1 MSSYTAIHDS
11 QGFFC
16 TQTFNRKVMGN
27 NKTVLLRH
35 QPRAGLEPERSNRE
49 TGLEAAAVIGA
60 FTTQPTLGL
69 LLGP

>member
-1 MSSYTAIHDS
+1 
-11 QGFFC
+11 
-16 TQTFNRKVMGN
+16 MGN